1 MASMYDE
8 LDEKLLNQLLVKI
21 TIIEKKGLQQN
32 KSNQDIVK
40 EIKELIEEKIKCV
53 CRVYN
58 LLTLYNSKMKKFSLL
73 LIKTRM

>member
-21 TIIEKKGLQQN
+21 TIIEKNSLQQN

-40 EIKELIEEKIKCV
+40 EIKELIERTIKCV
-53 CRVYN
+53 CRV
-58 LLTLYNSKMKKFSLL
+58 
-73 LIKTRM
+73 

>member
-1 MASMYDE
+1 MTSMYDE
-8 LDEKLLNQLLVKI
+8 LDEKLLNQLLVQI

-53 CRVYN
+53 CRV
-58 LLTLYNSKMKKFSLL
+58 
-73 LIKTRM
+73 

>member
-21 TIIEKKGLQQN
+21 TIIEKNGLQQN

-40 EIKELIEEKIKCV
+40 EIKELIERTIKCV
-53 CRVYN
+53 CRV
-58 LLTLYNSKMKKFSLL
+58 
-73 LIKTRM
+73 